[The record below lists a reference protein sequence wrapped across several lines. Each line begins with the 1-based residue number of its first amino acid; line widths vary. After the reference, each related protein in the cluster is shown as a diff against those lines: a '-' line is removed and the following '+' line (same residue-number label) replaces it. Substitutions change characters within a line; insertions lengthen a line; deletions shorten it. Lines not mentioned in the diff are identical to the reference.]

1 MALEMHRDQFESD
14 DEFFAYLHDSG
25 TALETVQKILLEDGY
40 PERVLERCMRM
51 LLAYYD
57 ADWCG
62 AINADLEVGIWT
74 PVWWVDA
81 VEGFQA
87 PTLFHEFE
95 IPSNYA
101 NWVDALK
108 NNLPIRVK
116 DTEVVKEMD
125 PEEYAN
131 YQRLEVRSVLGVP
144 YYKGSTG
151 FLIVRNPKRYFFQ
164 LTPLV
169 MTSYIVA
176 AETNDIRLLLANKNQ
191 ITSEGIRDK
200 KDVIINMLGG
210 MTISSYY
217 GTIKENQISLEGI
230 GRILA
235 YLALRPEKAVS
246 SLQLAREL
254 YPSEDPDSSIGK
266 IKNLVYHFRK
276 DYGILFGEDSKL
288 ISTQPSGYQL
298 DPNLNVTTDC
308 ILFDT
313 LLKEAKN
320 EQDIPRKTFL
330 LRQAAKFYKGDML
343 PEISSEHWMMATALH
358 YTQKYLEVSISLCE
372 LLFDQ
377 GDYARCGEQALA
389 GLDHIPHSRKL
400 YYWLIRSMKA
410 RDRTELVP
418 DTLKKAQ
425 LALDWFE
432 YQLLLRDLE
441 EEKK

>member
-1 MALEMHRDQFESD
+1 
-14 DEFFAYLHDSG
+14 
-25 TALETVQKILLEDGY
+25 
-40 PERVLERCMRM
+40 
-51 LLAYYD
+51 
-57 ADWCG
+57 
-62 AINADLEVGIWT
+62 
-74 PVWWVDA
+74 
-81 VEGFQA
+81 
-87 PTLFHEFE
+87 
-95 IPSNYA
+95 
-101 NWVDALK
+101 VDALK

-116 DTEVVKEMD
+116 DTEAVKEMD
-125 PEEYAN
+125 PGEYAN
-131 YQRLEVRSVLGVP
+131 YKRLEVRSVLGVP

-246 SLQLAREL
+246 SLKLAREL

-313 LLKEAKN
+313 LLKEARN

-343 PEISSEHWMMATALH
+343 PEISSEHWMMSTALH

-377 GDYARCGEQALA
+377 GDYARCGEQALD
-389 GLDHIPHSRKL
+389 GLDHIPQSRKL

-410 RDRTELVP
+410 RDRSELVP

-425 LALDWFE
+425 IALDKFE